1 MALAAAAVLLFVYRS
16 ACCSGR
22 PPSRIQIA
30 LFTAGRRVMARMSDG
45 NVFCC
50 DRRGQGKRRTIIASS
65 VLH

>member
-45 NVFCC
+45 NGFCC